1 MLQIPGVDDLSPYLY
16 RATQK
21 KRVVNA
27 SAGES
32 SFRSLLDG
40 RIVFSL
46 IESDDI
52 ETVAHFLNEKKGLI
66 GRNDVL
72 DWQCCHAGVNLGKRV
87 QSAGR
92 FLFVGRG
99 D

>member
-1 MLQIPGVDDLSPYLY
+1 MGSRCLDLVRHLRIDRFEVLQIPGVDDFSSYLY

-32 SFRSLLDG
+32 AFRSLLDG
-40 RIVFSL
+40 CIVFSL

-52 ETVAHFLNEKKGLI
+52 ETVAHFLKK
-66 GRNDVL
+66 RR
-72 DWQCCHAGVNLGKRV
+72 A
-87 QSAGR
+87 
-92 FLFVGRG
+92 
-99 D
+99 